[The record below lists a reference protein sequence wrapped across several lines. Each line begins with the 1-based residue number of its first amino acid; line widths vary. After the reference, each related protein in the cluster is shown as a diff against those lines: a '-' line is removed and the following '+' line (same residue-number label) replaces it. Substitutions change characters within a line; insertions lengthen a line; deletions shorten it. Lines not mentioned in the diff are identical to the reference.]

1 MKFKEV
7 KIHLEYL
14 KSLKKRGEISEF
26 SENLMKELQTLLK
39 QREEMLE
46 LLIRFKDKDEFDIT
60 DFMDLKQLIKEAT
73 GL

>member
-26 SENLMKELQTLLK
+26 GENLMKELQTLLK

-60 DFMDLKQLIKEAT
+60 DFMDLKILIKEAT